1 VTATASDGR
10 NVPLVPGVTVGEG
23 EDCRWR
29 VVRHIADGGF
39 SSVYEVQPDSPETTA
54 RYGSVRRALKC
65 LWGTPAELTAIGGEA
80 AKMAAVSG
88 HDNVLG
94 LVGSF
99 RFDGAQPPHPHYVG
113 LLLELAAEDLRHF
126 AGRAGPSERAWA
138 AVFEQVAAGLEHIH
152 ARRVVHGDIKPTN
165 VLRVDGR
172 FAIADFG
179 VAAPLETTR
188 SAGIG
193 LARTIAFWPPESAS
207 QGVLCADGVRRPPAE
222 GWRATQ
228 AGDVWALAVSMH
240 RMLTGRHITPGTT
253 PEQQYELVCLGKYS
267 IDDRLGPGWHRLLSD
282 CLAHD
287 PDQRAVSTAA
297 DLRRRLSDL
306 ALAGDFDGVPWTDR
320 RPRVV
325 AVLDLDGDR
334 PDGGG
339 LDPITRPGS
348 PPALDRP
355 PRSGLEP
362 GQPTTT
368 VGTGDVNGQP
378 DPEPAASGRP
388 GAGAARTAN
397 HPDGLTDSDGPGAAP
412 AGAGEVGSADQPGGR
427 AAGTPPAFA
436 DRPGARPDGGP
447 AGTSSGFADRPGA
460 RPDGGPAGTSSGF
473 ADRPGARPDGGP
485 AGTPSGSAD
494 RPGSWPDGRPAGM
507 APGFADQADARTGGR
522 RAARAAE
529 PVPGL
534 ALVLYLTRPG
544 GRVHGAV
551 LPGGGLLLE
560 ATRHLTE
567 QVVPALA
574 KQTRDHA
581 RAAQQQTRQQS
592 RQVTRALTAARPDD
606 VAATIVVGRNDRTRE
621 LTVAVADVTRQRDAI
636 AGERDQLAGE
646 RDQLAR
652 HRDELAGERDRLR
665 QQYIDLAHR
674 MDRLEHDSRRRDRDM
689 AAAPTAVYRSA
700 EPLLATRRE
709 AVPVVPAVAPVV
721 EDPPKPRPAARRRRE
736 RPAPPP
742 APPRRTYSSRVF
754 RRLRRLVLFLMV
766 VCILLAIGL
775 SVAGSFLADR
785 GYDVSPSNVVHKIGD
800 VVNGQ

>member
-10 NVPLVPGVTVGEG
+10 NVPLVPGATVGEG
-23 EDCRWR
+23 KDCRWR
-29 VVRHIADGGF
+29 IVRHIADGGF
-39 SSVYEVQPDSPETTA
+39 SSVYEVQPDSPETIE
-54 RYGSVRRALKC
+54 RYGSARRALKC

-126 AGRAGPSERAWA
+126 AGRAAPSERAWA
-138 AVFEQVAAGLEHIH
+138 AVFEQVAAGLAHIH

-267 IDDRLGPGWHRLLSD
+267 IDDRLGPGWRRLLSD
-282 CLAHD
+282 CLVHD
-287 PDQRAVSTAA
+287 PERRAVSTAA
-297 DLRRRLSDL
+297 DVRARLSEL

-334 PDGGG
+334 PDAGG

-355 PRSGLEP
+355 ARSGAEP
-362 GQPTTT
+362 GQRTVT
-368 VGTGDVNGQP
+368 VGTEQGVG
-378 DPEPAASGRP
+378 PATG
-388 GAGAARTAN
+388 
-397 HPDGLTDSDGPGAAP
+397 
-412 AGAGEVGSADQPGGR
+412 
-427 AAGTPPAFA
+427 
-436 DRPGARPDGGP
+436 PGARPGDPAADPGP
-447 AGTSSGFADRPGA
+447 AGTRQLAA
-460 RPDGGPAGTSSGF
+460 RPDA
-473 ADRPGARPDGGP
+473 ARPDAARPDAARPDAARPDALAAAPGGGHQD
-485 AGTPSGSAD
+485 A
-494 RPGSWPDGRPAGM
+494 GRPDAGRQD
-507 APGFADQADARTGGR
+507 ALAAAAGSPGGGR
-522 RAARAAE
+522 PDAGRPPRAE
-529 PVPGL
+529 PTPGN
-534 ALVLYLTRPG
+534 ALVLYLTQPG

-551 LPGGGLLLE
+551 LPAGGLLLE
-560 ATRHLTE
+560 ATRHLAE

-574 KQTRDHA
+574 KQARDHA
-581 RAAQQQTRQQS
+581 QLAQRQA
-592 RQVTRALTAARPDD
+592 RQATKAITAMPPDD

-636 AGERDQLAGE
+636 AGERDQLA
-646 RDQLAR
+646 R
-652 HRDELAGERDRLR
+652 HRDELAHERDRIR
-665 QQYIDLAHR
+665 QQYADLARR
-674 MDRLEHDSRRRDRDM
+674 MDRLERDSRRRDRDM
-689 AAAPTAVYRSA
+689 SAAPTAVYRAA
-700 EPLLATRRE
+700 EPLVVTRRE
-709 AVPVVPAVAPVV
+709 AVPVVPAIAPVA
-721 EDPPKPRPAARRRRE
+721 EDPPPKPRRQ
-736 RPAPPP
+736 RPAGPVEP
-742 APPRRTYSSRVF
+742 PPRRRPYGSRVF
-754 RRLRRLVLFLMV
+754 RRLRRFVMFLFVLSIVL
-766 VCILLAIGL
+766 GL
-775 SVAGSFLADR
+775 TLSIASSFLASHNIDI
-785 GYDVSPSNVVHKIGD
+785 SPANVVHKIGD

>member
-10 NVPLVPGVTVGEG
+10 NVPLVPGATVGEG

-39 SSVYEVQPDSPETTA
+39 SSVYEVQPGSIETSA
-54 RYGSVRRALKC
+54 RYGPARRALKC

-165 VLRVDGR
+165 ILRVDGR

-287 PDQRAVSTAA
+287 PERRAVSTAA
-297 DLRRRLSDL
+297 DLRGRLSEL

-339 LDPITRPGS
+339 LDPITRPGA
-348 PPALDRP
+348 PPALARP
-355 PRSGLEP
+355 ARSGLEP
-362 GQPTTT
+362 GQPTAT
-368 VGTGDVNGQP
+368 VGTAEVNGGARHPGTHPDAEPDGRPTAAAARAGDRP
-378 DPEPAASGRP
+378 DPPAGEPPDDRP
-388 GAGAARTAN
+388 GAG
-397 HPDGLTDSDGPGAAP
+397 PDGAGPP
-412 AGAGEVGSADQPGGR
+412 GSADL
-427 AAGTPPAFA
+427 
-436 DRPGARPDGGP
+436 PGARPAGGL
-447 AGTSSGFADRPGA
+447 AGTAPADLPGTRPAAGL
-460 RPDGGPAGTSSGF
+460 AGT
-473 ADRPGARPDGGP
+473 AP
-485 AGTPSGSAD
+485 GSAD
-494 RPGSWPDGRPAGM
+494 LPGGRPVAG
-507 APGFADQADARTGGR
+507 
-522 RAARAAE
+522 RAARVAE
-529 PVPGL
+529 PTPGL
-534 ALVLYLTRPG
+534 ALVLYLTQPG

-567 QVVPALA
+567 QVVPTLA
-574 KQTRDHA
+574 KQARDRA
-581 RAAQQQTRQQS
+581 RTAREQSRQQS
-592 RQVTRALTAARPDD
+592 RQVTKALTAAAPDD

-636 AGERDQLAGE
+636 AGERDQLA
-646 RDQLAR
+646 R
-652 HRDELAGERDRLR
+652 HRDELADERDRLR
-665 QQYIDLAHR
+665 RQYTDLARR
-674 MDRLEHDSRRRDRDM
+674 MDRLEHDSRRRDRDLS
-689 AAAPTAVYRSA
+689 AAPTAVYRSA
-700 EPLLATRRE
+700 EPLVATRRE
-709 AVPVVPAVAPVV
+709 AVPVVPAVAPVA
-721 EDPPKPRPAARRRRE
+721 EDPPKPRATSRRE
-736 RPAPPP
+736 RQRPAPPE
-742 APPRRTYSSRVF
+742 PPRRSYGSRVF
-754 RRLRRLVLFLMV
+754 RRLRRLVMFLLV
-766 VCILLAIGL
+766 VCILLGIGL
-775 SVAGSFLADR
+775 TIASSFLADH
-785 GYDVSPSNVVHKIGD
+785 GYDVSPANVVSKIGD